1 MQKSFSKILT
11 SIFLLIFI
19 FQLASLIF
27 LLAVPSTSQAAS
39 VNFTPQVGVGN
50 FEKGVPQPVGKSTE
64 MIGEYI
70 REIYKYAL
78 GIVGIL
84 ATVVLMFGGVLWIT
98 AGGNAERITNAKS
111 WIGASLTGLVLAL
124 TSYMILYFV
133 NPGLVNFRVT
143 PVTPVK
149 ENNTSGWYFSWHNP
163 ISNKSGNSK
172 FYKTLAKCK
181 EGEKK
186 DTHIYVTITM
196 PCRNDSVAMFS
207 YSWGCIPQG
216 KSCMSTLGSGWM
228 TAPHTQYCTDNKTCP
243 QNTTKTCCRK
253 RNY

>member
-27 LLAVPSTSQAAS
+27 LLAVPETSQA
-39 VNFTPQVGVGN
+39 VDFVPQVGIGDD
-50 FEKGVPQPVGKSTE
+50 FEKGKPISMSGSTKN
-64 MIGEYI
+64 IADYI
-70 REIYKYAL
+70 KAIYKYAL

-111 WIGASLTGLVLAL
+111 WLTAALTGLVLAL

-143 PVTPVK
+143 PVKNV
-149 ENNTSGWYFSWHNP
+149 EDSGSDDKNDERGCCEVSYRTGIGGTGNKMY
-163 ISNKSGNSK
+163 ICTMQANKSACETAAQHAPGTAQMLES
-172 FYKTLAKCK
+172 FTGGYTCQLPDGFPHDSSCK
-181 EGEKK
+181 
-186 DTHIYVTITM
+186 
-196 PCRNDSVAMFS
+196 
-207 YSWGCIPQG
+207 
-216 KSCMSTLGSGWM
+216 
-228 TAPHTQYCTDNKTCP
+228 
-243 QNTTKTCCRK
+243 
-253 RNY
+253 